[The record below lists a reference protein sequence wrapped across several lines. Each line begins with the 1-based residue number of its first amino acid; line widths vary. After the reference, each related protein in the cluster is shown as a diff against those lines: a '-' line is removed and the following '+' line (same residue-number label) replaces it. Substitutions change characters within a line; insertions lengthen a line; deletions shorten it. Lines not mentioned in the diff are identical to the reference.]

1 MRLTKS
7 HPFIIFI
14 FKRKTMTLDEAI
26 QHCEEKALCGDACG
40 LEHKQLAEWLKELK
54 CYRMDEETK
63 LDKTTVTGVLENM
76 LNTTKDDLEKI
87 RNADD
92 TGDFS
97 VEYSGIDDGQR
108 FSGKKFFETEKDAE
122 DEMDRL
128 MDDEKNDTISI
139 HMSSHTVKSFT
150 RGYN

>member
-1 MRLTKS
+1 
-7 HPFIIFI
+7 
-14 FKRKTMTLDEAI
+14 MTLDEAI
-26 QHCEEKALCGDACG
+26 QHCEERALCGDACG

-54 CYRMDEETK
+54 GYRMDEETK

-97 VEYSGIDDGQR
+97 VEYSGIDGGQR

-128 MDDEKNDTISI
+128 MDDEKNDMIFI
-139 HMSSHTVKSFT
+139 HMGNHTVKSFT
-150 RGYN
+150 RRYR

>member
-1 MRLTKS
+1 
-7 HPFIIFI
+7 
-14 FKRKTMTLDEAI
+14 MTLDEAI
-26 QHCEEKALCGDACG
+26 KHCEEKALCGDACG

-54 CYRMDEETK
+54 GYRMDEETK
-63 LDKTTVTGVLENM
+63 LDKTTVTSVLEKL
-76 LNTTKDDLEKI
+76 LNTAKDDLEKI

-97 VEYSGIDDGQR
+97 VEYSGIDGGQR

-122 DEMDRL
+122 DEMERL
-128 MDDEKNDTISI
+128 MYDEKNDTISI
-139 HMSSHTVKSFT
+139 HVGSHTVKSFT

>member
-1 MRLTKS
+1 
-7 HPFIIFI
+7 
-14 FKRKTMTLDEAI
+14 MTLDEAI
-26 QHCEEKALCGDACG
+26 QHCEERALCGDACG

-54 CYRMDEETK
+54 SYRMDEKTK
-63 LDKTTVTGVLENM
+63 LDKTTVTDVLENM
-76 LNTTKDDLEKI
+76 LNTTKDDLEKF
-87 RNADD
+87 RNAVD

-97 VEYSGIDDGQR
+97 VEYSGIDGGQR
-108 FSGKKFFETEKDAE
+108 FSGKKFFGMEKDAE

-139 HMSSHTVKSFT
+139 HMGSHTVKSFT

>member
-1 MRLTKS
+1 
-7 HPFIIFI
+7 
-14 FKRKTMTLDEAI
+14 MTLDEAI
-26 QHCEEKALCGDACG
+26 QHCEEKALCGDICG

-54 CYRMDEETK
+54 GYRMDEETK
-63 LDKTTVTGVLENM
+63 LDKTTVTGVLEK
-76 LNTTKDDLEKI
+76 LSNTAKDDTEKI
-87 RNADD
+87 RNTDD
-92 TGDFS
+92 TDDFS

-139 HMSSHTVKSFT
+139 YVGSHTVKSFI
-150 RGYN
+150 RGYR

>member
-1 MRLTKS
+1 
-7 HPFIIFI
+7 
-14 FKRKTMTLDEAI
+14 MTLDEAI
-26 QHCEEKALCGDACG
+26 KHCEEKALCGDACG

-54 CYRMDEETK
+54 GYRMDEETK
-63 LDKTTVTGVLENM
+63 LDKTTVTGVLEK
-76 LNTTKDDLEKI
+76 LSNTAKDDIEKI

-97 VEYSGIDDGQR
+97 VEYSGIDAGRR

-122 DEMDRL
+122 DEMNRL
-128 MDDEKNDTISI
+128 MEDEKNDTISI
-139 HMSSHTVKSFT
+139 HMGNHTVKSFT